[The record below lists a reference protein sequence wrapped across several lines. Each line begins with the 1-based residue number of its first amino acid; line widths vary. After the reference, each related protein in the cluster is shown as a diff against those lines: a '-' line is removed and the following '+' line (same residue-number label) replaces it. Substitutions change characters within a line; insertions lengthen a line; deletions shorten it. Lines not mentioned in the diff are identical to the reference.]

1 MCCRMAG
8 SANNLPEAA
17 CFVLHKTDRD
27 HVSFTNKNEYRNNV
41 VMQQQLQW
49 AYQCGMICE
58 KIVF

>member
-1 MCCRMAG
+1 MAG

-49 AYQCGMICE
+49 AYQCGMIE
-58 KIVF
+58 KIDF